1 MLHTA
6 PNKIGQWT
14 CVRHDCKKTLLK
26 ELFSLWSKEKNKKYQ
41 NNTQVCNQEDGWQI
55 IGVQSMRCSFWRN
68 CKLPKNDGEHAH
80 ACSQSRSNIN
90 DMAEVHVSIL
100 WLQTQR
106 SETQHSAE
114 PFFYTCV
121 SVLDENICLSFVD
134 FFCFFST
141 PHIQVVLFPRLRLET
156 SGVTLT
162 PDLVDF
168 NLESPAH

>member
-55 IGVQSMRCSFWRN
+55 IGVHTLAHKACTRLLA
-68 CKLPKNDGEHAH
+68 KHAH
-80 ACSQSRSNIN
+80 SCSQSRSNIN

-100 WLQTQR
+100 WL
-106 SETQHSAE
+106 
-114 PFFYTCV
+114 
-121 SVLDENICLSFVD
+121 
-134 FFCFFST
+134 
-141 PHIQVVLFPRLRLET
+141 
-156 SGVTLT
+156 
-162 PDLVDF
+162 
-168 NLESPAH
+168 